1 MEEVEDLLASLYKN
15 FDTDA
20 VLDLVR
26 RLIAVPSHTPAGE
39 EQAAAVLERFF
50 EQAGLATQCQ
60 RVEDVG
66 VNIIA
71 TLPGDRE
78 ETALLLNGH
87 LDTVP
92 PSSSMRYPP
101 FDAVIHDDL
110 LWGRGACD
118 MKGGL
123 AAMACALA
131 MIRAANLP
139 LKRSIL
145 FAAVASEEQ
154 GNRGTAALIQ
164 KGLRA
169 QWAVVGEPTGLD
181 LVIAH
186 KGVDRYRF
194 QIEGRAAHESLP
206 ERGTN
211 AIVAA
216 AHMIAALEKNLSPKF
231 RQQTHPLLG
240 HATYN
245 IGTIQ
250 GGISRN
256 TVPDRCTFQISK
268 RWLPG
273 DSPAAIRTELKDAIR
288 DVETAAHVS
297 IVREPEF
304 DRIPHPPLELTPD
317 HPLTRAL
324 ATTVHR
330 ITGRMPAL
338 SGMPGFT
345 DAALLQQ
352 AGIPSVVFGP
362 GDLTLAHSDG
372 ESIPVSE
379 LVQATRVFAAFAV
392 IAANTPEKGP
402 ETYPFGRKG

>member
-1 MEEVEDLLASLYKN
+1 MEELDDLLKSLSAQV
-15 FDTDA
+15 DSEA
-20 VLDLVR
+20 VLDLSKQ
-26 RLIAVPSHTPAGE
+26 LIAVPSHTPAGE
-39 EQAAAVLERFF
+39 EEAAGVLERFF
-50 EQAGLATQCQ
+50 RQAGLTTQRQ

-71 TLPGDRE
+71 TVPGDSE

-92 PSSSMRYPP
+92 PSSSMSHPP
-101 FDAVIHDDL
+101 FDAVIHDNL
-110 LWGRGACD
+110 LWGRGSCD

-131 MIRAANLP
+131 VIRAANLP

-154 GNRGTAALIQ
+154 GNRGTAALIE

-169 QWAVVGEPTGLD
+169 RWAVVGEPTGLD
-181 LVIAH
+181 LIIAH

-194 QIEGRAAHESLP
+194 HIEGRAAHESMP

-216 AHMIAALEKNLSPKF
+216 AYMISALDRNLSPRV

-240 HATYN
+240 QATYN

-273 DSPAAIRTELKDAIR
+273 DSPAAIRSELEDAIR
-288 DVETAAHVS
+288 DVQTEAHVS

-304 DRIPHPPLELTPD
+304 DRISHPPLELTPD
-317 HPLTRAL
+317 HPLTRTL
-324 ATTVHR
+324 AATVHR
-330 ITGRMPAL
+330 IIGRMPAL

-362 GDLTLAHSDG
+362 GDLKLAHSDG
-372 ESIPVSE
+372 ECIPVSE
-379 LVQATRVFAAFAV
+379 LLQATRVYAAFAV
-392 IAANTPEKGP
+392 IAANTP
-402 ETYPFGRKG
+402 

>member
-1 MEEVEDLLASLYKN
+1 MEKRDDLLAVLFKHL
-15 FDTDA
+15 DA
-20 VLDLVR
+20 DIVLDLAR
-26 RLIAVPSHTPAGE
+26 DLIRTPSHTPPGE
-39 EQAAAVLERFF
+39 EAAAAVLERFF
-50 EQAGLATQCQ
+50 ERAGLPTQIQ

-66 VNIIA
+66 VNLIA

-87 LDTVP
+87 LDIVP

-101 FDAVIHDDL
+101 FDPVIHDDL
-110 LWGRGACD
+110 LWGRGSCD

-131 MIRAANLP
+131 MIRAAGLP
-139 LKRSIL
+139 LKRSVVL
-145 FAAVASEEQ
+145 AAVASEEQ

-169 QWAVVGEPTGLD
+169 RWAVIGEPTGLD

-216 AHMIAALEKNLSPKF
+216 AHVIAALDRNLSPEV
-231 RQQTHPLLG
+231 RRQTHPLLG
-240 HATYN
+240 QATYN

-273 DSPAAIRTELKDAIR
+273 DSPAAIRTELENGIR
-288 DVETAAHVS
+288 DVQTEAHVS
-297 IVREPEF
+297 ITREPEF
-304 DRIPHPPLELTPD
+304 DRIPHPPLELAPD
-317 HPLTRAL
+317 HPLTRSL
-324 ATTVHR
+324 TETVDR
-330 ITGRMPAL
+330 ILGRKPAL

-345 DAALLQQ
+345 DAALLQH

-362 GDLTLAHSDG
+362 GDLKLAHSDG
-372 ESIPVSE
+372 EYVPVSE
-379 LVQATRVFAAFAV
+379 LLQATKVFAAFAL
-392 IAANTPEKGP
+392 IAANMP
-402 ETYPFGRKG
+402 